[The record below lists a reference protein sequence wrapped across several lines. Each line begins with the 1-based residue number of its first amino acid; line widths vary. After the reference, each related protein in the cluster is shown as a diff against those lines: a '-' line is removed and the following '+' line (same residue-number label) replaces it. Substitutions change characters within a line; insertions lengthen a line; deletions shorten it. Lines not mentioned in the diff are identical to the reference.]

1 MDKRVLVV
9 TGPTATGK
17 SALGVALAKRLD
29 GEILSADSMQVYR
42 GMDIGT
48 AKVTA
53 LEMQGVPHHLLDIA
67 DPNESF
73 SAARW
78 VASAAECAEAVFAR
92 GRVPILV
99 GGTGLYIDSLLD
111 RRDFAESGDVDLRAE
126 LSAEYDRV
134 GGEAFRERLR
144 EVDPARAE
152 KLAPADKK
160 RLVRALEVWRL
171 TGETISAH
179 DEKTRALPPRW
190 PSLRVALTYADR
202 AALYARIDARV
213 EEMAAAGL
221 FEEAARLLEAGL
233 SPDSTA
239 MQAIGYKESVD
250 YLEGRCTEAEAI
262 DAIQRASRRYAKRQ
276 LTWLRRDPDIRWIA
290 WDGAPDIPAAAE
302 TVLGWWD
309 GTISEKTDC
318 HAGVRRLAM
327 TGEQGAAD
335 AEKEANR

>member
-1 MDKRVLVV
+1 MEKRVLVI

-29 GEILSADSMQVYR
+29 GEVLSADSMQVYR

-53 LEMQGVPHHLLDIA
+53 EEMQGVPHHLLDIA
-67 DPNESF
+67 DPSENY

-78 VASAAECAEAVFAR
+78 VETAAACAEDVFTR
-92 GRVPILV
+92 GKVPIRV
-99 GGTGLYIDSLLD
+99 GGTGLYIDSLLSG
-111 RRDFAESGDVDLRAE
+111 RDFAESGDPEVRAA
-126 LSAEYDRV
+126 LSAEYDRI
-134 GGEAFRERLR
+134 GGEAFREVLR
-144 EVDPARAE
+144 AVDPARAE
-152 KLAPADKK
+152 QLHPADKK
-160 RLVRALEVWRL
+160 RLVRALEVYRL

-179 DEKTRALPPRW
+179 DEKTKTLPPRW
-190 PSLRVALTYADR
+190 PSLRIALTYADR

-221 FEEAARLLEAGL
+221 FEETARLLENGL
-233 SPDSTA
+233 SPDCTA

-250 YLEGRCTEAEAI
+250 YLQGRCTRAEAI
-262 DAIQRASRRYAKRQ
+262 DAIARASRRYAKRQ
-276 LTWLRRDPDIRWIA
+276 LTWLRRDPAIHWIA

-309 GTISEKTDC
+309 GRAI
-318 HAGVRRLAM
+318 
-327 TGEQGAAD
+327 
-335 AEKEANR
+335 